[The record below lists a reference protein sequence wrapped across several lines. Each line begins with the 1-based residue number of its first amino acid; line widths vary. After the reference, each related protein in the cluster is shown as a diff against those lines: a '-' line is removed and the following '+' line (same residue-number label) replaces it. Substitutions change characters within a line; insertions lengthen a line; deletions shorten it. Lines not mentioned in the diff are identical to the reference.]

1 MHPILV
7 VSIVEA
13 ATIVVA
19 DDTKVGVEE
28 DKEIVP
34 RAAVE
39 IYTLAITHQRL
50 GAASPSLIVNAS
62 MNNVNNAVTRI
73 MLMHP
78 PLQFVSLELSL
89 KYKWALIHQQR
100 YNPSLLKGLQH
111 KEVVRMKMQVQG

>member
-1 MHPILV
+1 MYPILV

-13 ATIVVA
+13 ITIVVV

-34 RAAVE
+34 QAAVE
-39 IYTLAITHQRL
+39 ISTLAITHQRL
-50 GAASPSLIVNAS
+50 GAASPSLIVNVS

-78 PLQFVSLELSL
+78 PLQFVSLDLSL
-89 KYKWALIHQQR
+89 KYKWALLHQQR